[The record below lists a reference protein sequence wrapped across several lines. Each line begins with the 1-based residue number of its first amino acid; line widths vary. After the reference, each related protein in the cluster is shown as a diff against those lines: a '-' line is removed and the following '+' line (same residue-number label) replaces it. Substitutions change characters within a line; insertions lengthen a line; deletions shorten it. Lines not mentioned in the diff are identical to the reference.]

1 MSELPSDLLRHG
13 RTSLAY
19 SLVADPVVQGFSC
32 PYGTILYGT
41 VATPFGMRTVV
52 AGDPLCAPR
61 ALPHVLR
68 AFLKAR
74 SGVGFWQINRAT
86 ADALRVLG
94 YRTTH
99 FAMEMSVP
107 LHAWSLS
114 GRDQQNL
121 RTAANRA
128 RRDGLSI
135 VEARCEDFSP
145 HALLRLSAQWKTTK
159 TLRERDL
166 SFFAR
171 PVVYAAE
178 PAVRKLFALR
188 DGQPKALVVFDPL
201 FEDGKVF
208 GYVANIL
215 RQDPTEF
222 PGLCDAV
229 IVEAALMFQR
239 EGLRELNLGMLPFCP
254 PNDGDAHGTL
264 PARILMDLNWKR
276 LNFLFNYRGI
286 AFHKRRWRGVE
297 TPLYYAGK
305 WLAAGPDFYAAA
317 RITGVL

>member
-1 MSELPSDLLRHG
+1 
-13 RTSLAY
+13 
-19 SLVADPVVQGFSC
+19 
-32 PYGTILYGT
+32 
-41 VATPFGMRTVV
+41 V
-52 AGDPLCAPR
+52 AGDPLCAPI
-61 ALPHVLR
+61 ALSQVLR
-68 AFLKAR
+68 AFLR
-74 SGVGFWQINRAT
+74 VHSGVGFWQISRRT
-86 ADALRVLG
+86 GDALKPFG

-107 LHAWSLS
+107 LSAWSLS

-128 RRDGLSI
+128 RREGLAI

-145 HALLRLSAQWKTTK
+145 HGLMRLSAQWKTTK
-159 TLRERDL
+159 TLHQRDL
-166 SFFAR
+166 AFFAR
-171 PVVYAAE
+171 PVVHAHE
-178 PAVRKLFALR
+178 PSVRKFFALR
-188 DGQPKALVVFDPL
+188 DGVPKAMVVFDPM
-201 FEDGKVF
+201 FDAGNVY

-229 IVEAALMFQR
+229 IVEAAHIFQR
-239 EGLRELNLGMLPFCP
+239 EGVHELNLGMLPFCP
-254 PNDGDAHGTL
+254 PRTGEGGGAIEGTL
-264 PARILMDLNWKR
+264 PARLLMNLNWTH
-276 LNFLFNYRGI
+276 LGFLFNYEGI